1 MVTIARGAPDR
12 FAVATACPCCGA
24 PLDFGEGS
32 NAIRCAHCS
41 VNLLVTGRRRVLSY
55 FIPPKLDAG
64 HALAMARQAHSTNGW
79 DTGSVEPR
87 IYFVPYYR
95 MTGSEFRWEKVRSPR
110 EERHGLADFV
120 PQVRSPAARIA
131 LVASGLINPV
141 EERIEFGH
149 RLIEKSFV
157 AREIPELGVYSLGV
171 RSEVLRLELFRRESL
186 AARGRIVSVDLSAD
200 RAMERGLKSPGD
212 GVVVHREV
220 VERMLSLI
228 YFPFWV
234 VGVARNGT
242 KQLAI
247 VDAVSSQ
254 VIESDARV
262 ELLERLDQ
270 HTATGGQVLGF
281 RPLVCPNC
289 GWDLPVRP
297 DDVIF
302 VCGGCS
308 QAWQIVG
315 DRLDRV
321 PVEVVEAAAGTG
333 HDAVKYLPVWVI
345 GGGADPR
352 RRYFVPAFRY
362 RRLELINDLATRLTR
377 TSPSYSVTRG
387 ETLELHGCALDRE
400 DAIALARFISAGPR
414 GEPGAPH
421 RNRAPRSWNPDEA
434 RLTWFPFTVDAYA
447 LRDSFTGTSLPKRIL
462 G

>member
-1 MVTIARGAPDR
+1 MATIARGAPDR

-41 VNLLVTGRRRVLSY
+41 VNLLVTGRRQVLSY
-55 FIPPKLDAG
+55 FIPPKLEAAD
-64 HALAMARQAHSTNGW
+64 ALAMARRAHSTSGW
-79 DTGSVEPR
+79 NAGSTEPR
-87 IYFVPYYR
+87 LYFVPYYR
-95 MTGSEFRWEKVRSPR
+95 MTGSEFRWEKVRTPL
-110 EERHGLADFV
+110 EERRGLGNFV
-120 PQVRSPAARIA
+120 PQVRSLVGRLT
-131 LVASGLINPV
+131 LVASGLINPA
-141 EERIEFGH
+141 EDRIEFGH

-157 AREIPELGVYSLGV
+157 ACEAPELGVYSLGV
-171 RSEVLRLELFRRESL
+171 RPEVLRLELFRREL
-186 AARGRIVSVDLSAD
+186 LEARGRVVGVDLPAD

-220 VERMLSLI
+220 VERMLALI

-234 VGVARNGT
+234 LGMARNGT
-242 KQLAI
+242 SQLAI

-262 ELLERLDQ
+262 KLLERLDQ
-270 HTATGGQVLGF
+270 GTATDGQVLGF

-302 VCGGCS
+302 VCGGCTR
-308 QAWQIVG
+308 AWQIVG
-315 DRLDRV
+315 DRLDPV
-321 PVEVVEAAAGTG
+321 PVEVVEAAPGTRC
-333 HDAVKYLPVWVI
+333 DSVKYLPIWVV
-345 GGGADPR
+345 GGGDDPR
-352 RRYFVPAFRY
+352 RRHFVPAFRY

-377 TSPSYSVTRG
+377 KSPSYSVTRG

-400 DAIALARFISAGPR
+400 DAIALARFISADPR
-414 GEPGAPH
+414 GEPGAP
-421 RNRAPRSWNPDEA
+421 RRGTIPPPGNADEA

-447 LRDSFTGTSLPKRIL
+447 VRDSFTGTSLPKRIL
-462 G
+462 D